1 MQTLEKNIKGFNLLE
16 LIVVIVIMGII
27 SATAYP
33 NFQSWAKEREVQKA
47 VTRIHSLIK
56 NIYAQ
61 TEKGTFAYVQVKF
74 TNTSSSLI
82 VQTKGM
88 TMDSLASKINDGT
101 NSWYTNIE
109 DRCSLQDSGYWDTDG
124 TDDAAGDIKN
134 FVNSISFDKVTTNF
148 MSTTASGPTEGGDGD
163 AVEVELGSSGGDNGG
178 VGAVCFSRGGK
189 FYEGAGQLEFSAGS
203 PDGFIYICRRIEDGT
218 RCPVTSPTVS
228 ATTKEEPGAGA
239 LVQYLRAVEW
249 SRYGN
254 FSTSK
259 YGTNGWFQ

>member
-88 TMDSLASKINDGT
+88 TMDTLASKINDGT
-101 NSWYTNIE
+101 NSWYTDIE
-109 DRCSLQDSGYWDTDG
+109 DRRSLQDTGYWDTDG
-124 TDDAAGDIKN
+124 TDDVAGDIKN

-148 MSTTASGPTEGGDGD
+148 IGTTTPGPAEGGDGD
-163 AVEVELGSSGGDNGG
+163 AVEVGIGPPGGDGAG

-203 PDGFIYICRRIEDGT
+203 PDGFIYICRRIEDDT
-218 RCPVTSPTVS
+218 RCPVTSPTAD
-228 ATTKEEPGAGA
+228 ATTKEVPGAG
-239 LVQYLRAVEW
+239 VQYLRAVEW

-259 YGTNGWFQ
+259 YGSNGWFQ

>member
-1 MQTLEKNIKGFNLLE
+1 MQVLEKNIKGFNLIE
-16 LIVVIVIMGII
+16 LIIVIVIMGII

-33 NFQSWAKEREVQKA
+33 NFQAWAKEREVQKA

-56 NIYAQ
+56 NIHAQ

-74 TNTSSSLI
+74 TNTTNGLQ

-88 TMDSLASKINDGT
+88 TMDTLSSKINDGT

-109 DRCSLQDSGYWDTDG
+109 GRCSLQDTGYWDTDA
-124 TDDAAGDIKN
+124 TDDVAGDIKN
-134 FVNSISFDKVTTNF
+134 FVNIISLDKVTTNF
-148 MSTTASGPTEGGDGD
+148 ISSSGSGPAEDGDGG
-163 AVEVELGSSGGDNGG
+163 AVEVELGSSGGDSNG

-189 FYEGAGQLEFSAGS
+189 FYDGAGQLEFLDGS
-203 PDGFIYICRRIEDGT
+203 PAGFIYICRRISDNT
-218 RCPVTSPTVS
+218 VCPVSSPTANAKS
-228 ATTKEEPGAGA
+228 KDSPGAGA
-239 LVQYLRAVEW
+239 IVQYLRAVEW

-259 YGTNGWFQ
+259 YGSNGWFQ